1 MRLASAPMP
10 GRGDWSIM
18 NASIQLDDAAG
29 DLVSSQPDV
38 RVFPDLL
45 SLSRAAA
52 AEFVAL
58 AREAVQA
65 RGLFTVALSGGST
78 PRTLYSLLADDPQL
92 RGEVAWEKVH
102 FFFSDERHVP
112 PDHPDNNYRMVR
124 LALLSRIPAP
134 PSSAH
139 RMATE
144 LKDPAGVADEYE
156 HGLREF
162 FRLSPGGVP
171 RFDLVLLGL
180 GAEGHTASLFPGSEA
195 LRETRRLVVATWV
208 KALQVWRITLTFP
221 VLNNASEV
229 AFLVSGAEKAEA
241 LRNVLEGIPN
251 PDLWPAQAVQPT
263 RGRRLFFVDQQ
274 AASQLGVI
282 R

>member
-1 MRLASAPMP
+1 M
-10 GRGDWSIM
+10 
-18 NASIQLDDAAG
+18 
-29 DLVSSQPDV
+29 SSQPDV
-38 RVFPDLL
+38 RVFPDLP
-45 SLSRAAA
+45 SLSQAAA

-112 PDHPDNNYRMVR
+112 PDHPDSNYRMVDR
-124 LALLSRIPAP
+124 ALLSKIPAL
-134 PSSAH
+134 PSSVH

-144 LKDPAGVADEYE
+144 LKDASGVADAYE
-156 HGLREF
+156 RELQAF
-162 FRLSPGGVP
+162 FALGPGEVP
-171 RFDLVLLGL
+171 RIDLVLLGL

-195 LRETRRLVVATWV
+195 LRETRRLAVATWV
-208 KALQVWRITLTFP
+208 KELRAWRITLTFP

-229 AFLVSGAEKAEA
+229 AFLVSGAGKAEA

-263 RGRRLFFVDQQ
+263 HGRRLFFVDQE
-274 AASQLGVI
+274 SVRKLEVEG
-282 R
+282 